1 MHLFDAR
8 LEYQYAPD
16 SKTKKLCFLWSISGC
31 NWKASQHFYYQG
43 IGKKLWQAL
52 GALLGSRMKTQS
64 SLTPQEKAGVIS
76 TLQGE
81 GHRVAMVTCF
91 NSSSMRCC
99 GQHKNPVICDCIG
112 TSR

>member
-8 LEYQYAPD
+8 LEYQFLILKQK
-16 SKTKKLCFLWSISGC
+16 KTLFSLVNIRLQQEGITTLLLSGDREEAVASIGSTV
-31 NWKASQHFYYQG
+31 G
-43 IGKKLWQAL
+43 IKNEN
-52 GALLGSRMKTQS
+52 TQS
-64 SLTPQEKAGVIS
+64 SLTPQEKTGVIS

-99 GQHKNPVICDCIG
+99 GQHKNPIICDCIG